1 MRQLQ
6 AAQAAPS
13 GGGATGP
20 QGEDYVLY
28 QALYL
33 YKSDDPEDLTFDAND
48 ILQVTDEGDP
58 PGTGW
63 MEGRTQDGART
74 MPTPFP
80 CPRLCPACLC
90 TSPFLSPLPPPLVP
104 SPHVHNF

>member
-1 MRQLQ
+1 
-6 AAQAAPS
+6 
-13 GGGATGP
+13 
-20 QGEDYVLY
+20 VLY

-63 MEGRTQDGART
+63 MEGRTQDGRFGS
-74 MPTPFP
+74 FP
-80 CPRLCPACLC
+80 
-90 TSPFLSPLPPPLVP
+90 S
-104 SPHVHNF
+104 NFVRKINLGSGAAKTIEKYGA